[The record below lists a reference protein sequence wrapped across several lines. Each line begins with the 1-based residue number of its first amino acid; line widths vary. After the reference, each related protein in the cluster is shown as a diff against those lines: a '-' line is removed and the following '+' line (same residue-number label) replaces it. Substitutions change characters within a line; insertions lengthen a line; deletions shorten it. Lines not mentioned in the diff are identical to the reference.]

1 MANRLAGETSP
12 YLLQHKDNPVDWFP
26 WGEEAFARAR
36 AEDRPI
42 LLSVGYSACHWC
54 HVMEHESFSDP
65 ETAALMNEH
74 FVNIKV
80 DREERPDV
88 DSLYM
93 QAVQQMTGQG
103 GWPMTVFLTPEGAP
117 FYGGTY
123 FPPEPRHGLPGF
135 KQLLL
140 AIAEAYRTRRDEVDR
155 SSAELRGILLRGMMV
170 NPDPEQLDA
179 TVLQRAYHGIVA
191 RFDQRFGGF
200 GGAPKFP
207 QPMLLDF
214 LLRYAFQTGSS
225 EAVSVVDRTLG
236 AMASG
241 GIYDHVGGGFHRYAV
256 DARWLVPHFEK
267 MLYDNALLSRVYVR
281 AYQSTG
287 RELYREVAEGTLG
300 YVTRE
305 MVSPEGAFYSS
316 QDADSEG
323 EEGKFYV
330 WTADEIDE
338 VLGDEDGALFR
349 SYFDVTPEGNWE
361 GHSILNTSTPLETVA
376 AEQGVTAAQ
385 LAEVIARGRAAL
397 FERRSERVP
406 PARDEK
412 AITSWNAMMMHAFA
426 EAGRALGNDAYVAA
440 AERNAEFLLRE
451 LRAGDRLLRTWR
463 DGIAKI
469 DGFLEDYAAL
479 TDALLELYFATYDL
493 RWVEEARWTADRM
506 IDLFW
511 SPGDEM
517 FFDAAAD
524 SEGLIV
530 RPRDMYD
537 NATPSGTSAAAHA
550 LIRLARLTGQPKY
563 ERIGGSV
570 VLRMTDMASRVPQA
584 FGHLLCAAAAYF
596 SVPTEV
602 AIVGNRGDPETAQL
616 LEAVRRRF
624 LPHTAVAFKPIDYAS
639 SAELEGLI
647 PLLADRSLVDGRAAA
662 YVCQAYTCKRP
673 VTTAA
678 ELQRE
683 LDEIVRSPNP

>member
-361 GHSILNTSTPLETVA
+361 GHSILNTPTPLETVA